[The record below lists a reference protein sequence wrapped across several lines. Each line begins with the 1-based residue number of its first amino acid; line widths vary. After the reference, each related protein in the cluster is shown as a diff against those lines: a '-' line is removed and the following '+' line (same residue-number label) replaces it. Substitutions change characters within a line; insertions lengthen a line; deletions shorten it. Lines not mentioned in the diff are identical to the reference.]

1 MIRSRVQT
9 ASSRSPRIGYVI
21 GRLDR
26 ALRRE
31 IGALVAPF
39 GLTVPKYTALSI
51 LRDRPGLSNAQLAR
65 RTYVTPQSMNEV
77 LIALEADGLIVRS
90 PAANHG
96 RVVEVVAQRTR
107 ARGAGGVR
115 PRRRATWRTRCSP
128 TSTRPA
134 ASSCSRRS
142 SNCVYRLGAG
152 LRPPL
157 TGTEY
162 RSARG
167 VACPEYIR

>member
-1 MIRSRVQT
+1 MRPGTV
-9 ASSRSPRIGYVI
+9 AASPRIGYVV

-77 LIALEADGLIVRS
+77 LMALEADGLIVRS
-90 PAANHG
+90 RSVEPG
-96 RVVEVVAQRTR
+96 RVGESVLSDRGREVLAACDRAVTHRENAMLADLDAGERERLLQALVGCVQRL
-107 ARGAGGVR
+107 
-115 PRRRATWRTRCSP
+115 SH
-128 TSTRPA
+128 
-134 ASSCSRRS
+134 
-142 SNCVYRLGAG
+142 
-152 LRPPL
+152 
-157 TGTEY
+157 
-162 RSARG
+162 
-167 VACPEYIR
+167 

>member
-1 MIRSRVQT
+1 MRPGTV
-9 ASSRSPRIGYVI
+9 AAGPRIGYVV

-77 LIALEADGLIVRS
+77 LIALEADGLIIRS
-90 PAANHG
+90 RSAEHG
-96 RVVEVVAQRTR
+96 RVVEAVLSGRGLEVLTSCDRAVTHMENAMLADLDADEREHLLQALLGCVQRL
-107 ARGAGGVR
+107 AR
-115 PRRRATWRTRCSP
+115 
-128 TSTRPA
+128 
-134 ASSCSRRS
+134 
-142 SNCVYRLGAG
+142 
-152 LRPPL
+152 
-157 TGTEY
+157 
-162 RSARG
+162 
-167 VACPEYIR
+167 

>member
-1 MIRSRVQT
+1 MPAQPTESAPRVT
-9 ASSRSPRIGYVI
+9 PRIGYVV

-31 IGALVAPF
+31 IAALVAPF

-96 RVVEVVAQRTR
+96 RVVEVVLSDRGNEVLAACDR
-107 ARGAGGVR
+107 AVTHMENAMLADLDEAGREQLLEALV
-115 PRRRATWRTRCSP
+115 
-128 TSTRPA
+128 
-134 ASSCSRRS
+134 
-142 SNCVYRLGAG
+142 NCVYRLGAG
-152 LRPPL
+152 FGPRQ
-157 TGTEY
+157 
-162 RSARG
+162 
-167 VACPEYIR
+167 

>member
-1 MIRSRVQT
+1 M
-9 ASSRSPRIGYVI
+9 SSRPSDPALAVSPRIGYVV

-26 ALRRE
+26 AIRRE

-96 RVVEVVAQRTR
+96 RVVEVTLSERGREVLAACDR
-107 ARGAGGVR
+107 AVTHMENAMLADLDEAGREQLLEALVG
-115 PRRRATWRTRCSP
+115 
-128 TSTRPA
+128 
-134 ASSCSRRS
+134 
-142 SNCVYRLGAG
+142 CVYRLGAG
-152 LRPPL
+152 FGPR
-157 TGTEY
+157 
-162 RSARG
+162 
-167 VACPEYIR
+167 

>member
-1 MIRSRVQT
+1 M
-9 ASSRSPRIGYVI
+9 SSHPSDPALAVSPRIGYVV

-26 ALRRE
+26 AIRRE

-65 RTYVTPQSMNEV
+65 RCYVTPQSMNEV

-96 RVVEVVAQRTR
+96 RVVEVTLSERGQGVLTSCDR
-107 ARGAGGVR
+107 AVTHMENAMLADLDDDGRKQLLDALVG
-115 PRRRATWRTRCSP
+115 
-128 TSTRPA
+128 
-134 ASSCSRRS
+134 
-142 SNCVYRLGAG
+142 CVYRLGAG
-152 LRPPL
+152 FGPR
-157 TGTEY
+157 
-162 RSARG
+162 
-167 VACPEYIR
+167 